1 MRENAERRAI
11 KNMKKRLYEDDE
23 EVNNI
28 EENDLESFEIN

>member
-1 MRENAERRAI
+1 MRENAERLAI